1 VADPT
6 PSTIRL
12 HADDNVVVAR
22 LDLAVGARIEAG
34 VVVRDPV
41 PAAHKVAVRDIPA
54 GAPVLKYAT
63 PIGVASAM
71 IRAGEHV
78 HLHNVIGQVV
88 PAASAPGR
96 GARSDVARA
105 ISGAREFEGYVRP
118 DGRVATRNYVGIVT
132 TVNCSG
138 TVARMIAQQ
147 FDGERLGAFPGVDG
161 VVPLA
166 HTSGCAMSKT
176 SDGFRVLR
184 QTLAGYARH
193 PNFAGVLVLGLG
205 CEQNQTASLLE
216 DFGLAND
223 SRVRALV
230 IQDQGGTRRAVDA
243 GCKVVAEMLGQASS
257 AKRVPVSAS
266 HLMLALECGGSDGHS
281 GISANPALGVAAD
294 LLVDAGGTVVL
305 SETPEIIGAEHLLLQ
320 RAVSREV
327 AEQLERRVA
336 WWLDYTRQH
345 GVSIGDNP
353 SEGNLRGGITT
364 ICEKSLGAVAKSG
377 ASPLRG
383 VYGYADPIAE
393 KGFVF
398 MDSPGYDPVAVTGQV
413 ASGCNVICFTTGR
426 GSVFGC
432 RPVPS
437 IKLSTNSALAERMED
452 DIDLDCGR
460 IIEGRESVRD
470 AGHRI
475 FEFILATASG
485 RQTCSEVLGFGVD
498 EFVPWQL
505 GPTL

>member
-1 VADPT
+1 
-6 PSTIRL
+6 
-12 HADDNVVVAR
+12 
-22 LDLAVGARIEAG
+22 
-34 VVVRDPV
+34 
-41 PAAHKVAVRDIPA
+41 
-54 GAPVLKYAT
+54 
-63 PIGVASAM
+63 M
-71 IRAGEHV
+71 
-78 HLHNVIGQVV
+78 
-88 PAASAPGR
+88 
-96 GARSDVARA
+96 
-105 ISGAREFEGYVRP
+105 RP

-147 FDGERLGAFPGVDG
+147 FDGGRLGAFPGVDG

-184 QTLAGYARH
+184 QTLAGYTRH

-216 DFGLAND
+216 DFGFAGD
-223 SRVRALV
+223 PRVRALV

-243 GCKVVAEMLGQASS
+243 GCKLVAELLEEASA

-294 LLVDAGGTVVL
+294 LLVAAGGTVVL

-320 RAVSREV
+320 RAVTPAV
-327 AEQLERRVA
+327 ARRLEERVA

-345 GVSIGDNP
+345 GVSVGDNP

-377 ASPLRG
+377 SSPLRG
-383 VYGYADPIAE
+383 VSE

-413 ASGCNVICFTTGR
+413 ASGCNIICFTTGR

-437 IKLSTNSALAERMED
+437 IKLSTNTSLAERMED
-452 DIDLDCGR
+452 DIDLDCGG
-460 IIEGRESVRD
+460 IVEGRESVTD
-470 AGHRI
+470 AGRRI

>member
-1 VADPT
+1 MV
-6 PSTIRL
+6 
-12 HADDNVVVAR
+12 
-22 LDLAVGARIEAG
+22 
-34 VVVRDPV
+34 
-41 PAAHKVAVRDIPA
+41 PA
-54 GAPVLKYAT
+54 GAWTAAAKSR
-63 PIGVASAM
+63 VAHESA
-71 IRAGEHV
+71 AE
-78 HLHNVIGQVV
+78 
-88 PAASAPGR
+88 
-96 GARSDVARA
+96 
-105 ISGAREFEGYVRP
+105 REFQGYVRP

-147 FDGERLGAFPGVDG
+147 FEAGRLGTFPGVDG

-176 SDGFRVLR
+176 SDGFHVLR
-184 QTLAGYARH
+184 RTLAGYARH
-193 PNFAGVLVLGLG
+193 PNFSGVLVLGLG
-205 CEQNQTASLLE
+205 CEQNQIGSLLD
-216 DFGLAND
+216 DFGLANNP
-223 SRVRALV
+223 RVRALV
-230 IQDQGGTRRAVDA
+230 IQDEGGTRRAVEA
-243 GCKVVAEMLGQASS
+243 GCKLVAELLEEA
-257 AKRVPVSAS
+257 ATARRTAVPAR

-281 GISANPALGVAAD
+281 GVSANPALGVAAD
-294 LLVDAGGTVVL
+294 LLVAAGGTVVL

-320 RAVSREV
+320 RAVSPEV
-327 AEQLERRVA
+327 ARRLEQRVA

-345 GVSIGDNP
+345 GVSVGDNP

-377 ASPLRG
+377 SSPLRG
-383 VYGYADPIAE
+383 VYGYADPIGE

-437 IKLSTNSALAERMED
+437 IKLSTNTPLARRMDD
-452 DIDLDCGR
+452 DIDLDCGG
-460 IIEGRESVRD
+460 IVEGRETVAE
-470 AGHRI
+470 AGRRI
-475 FEFILATASG
+475 FELILDTASG